1 MKIRRTERIGLVL
14 IIMIGLLISAAATA
28 FADEQCSI
36 NVSPNLTAIEVT
48 KGGREQVDLS
58 GVFSDSL
65 GHNLTYTLDKS
76 EESLKARIKDGILL
90 IDPLELGEFE
100 IKITAKCETGGAE
113 KQITMPVNIVESE
126 DEGNPAQYGYDET
139 PAESAT
145 AIFTASCDGVPLRG
159 NDAENTILAHLKV
172 KVPYFDL
179 GLYGLEKY
187 YRYHTKDGRG
197 VYIDDEVVERPTAMH
212 LFIYVTE
219 KYYMGIPEEKCCKGT
234 SGLMEF
240 NEPVTMLNMYGEKAY
255 NCKYRAYCVSGGPT
269 SSFMN
274 ELWGHDMNLMY
285 YRNHFF
291 PLMSPGWGSTSDY
304 QLLSDGDTFDVGMYS
319 DWNFYQSGAFCCFG
333 KEEYKVNSGEM
344 LLFSTLYTS
353 SSEFGSGELKPMS
366 GLKAE
371 VYDDEWNKID
381 TVNSETAGF
390 GYAFQKPGIYHLIG
404 LDVNAGTDHAN
415 KSPATA
421 DVIVTDSFADYPF
434 DKIIDQKGK
443 LIPRIKMEEDIPDV
457 EHYHVSVPDGTS
469 EVKVKWPN
477 LPDKVNI
484 WYWDYESGAPV
495 QVRSSASIQ
504 DDVITFDPASWKK
517 GVKAALLCD
526 GKGEPIGA
534 FTFSFYTP
542 GGINFAPVLKAGVKS
557 LIKENWRERKDYA
570 VNLSDIFIDYDGDGM
585 TYTVTVDDAEPAA
598 IQSEYSYQT
607 EIPGRHTLVF
617 TPVDSRGAA
626 GDTHTIEL
634 NITENQ
640 KPDLKDPENSSKT
653 VDIRYDEKAKLNL
666 LDVFD
671 DFDNDHLTYR
681 ISKDN
686 EAVQEIDPEEI
697 KEYGAYITPTTR
709 ESWPV
714 RYMEYTP
721 SGKEDIGKH
730 VFRIRAWDGLGESE
744 AVYDFT
750 VNVVENRAPVPQKEE
765 LTEYCMAG
773 HYWSFDPQ
781 LFFTDPEGDKIL
793 SYKVSV
799 NGSAPVTCD
808 RYRHLQKP
816 NCHRILMDP
825 DVEKY
830 VVQFF
835 AEDSYGSVGTCTAN
849 VYTKP
854 EQLEEIQVNENSFSA
869 QKNGY
874 TEYKSDKDEPATH
887 ITGFRV
893 SKNVTLRNVRYSEEN
908 GDFTYYL
915 DVDDLGISE
924 DETFTLTMDSEQS
937 EDGLFVGP
945 KLGGD
950 DNNAIQIRAVSGD
963 VTEWLS
969 WYGDFYAT
977 EAFIGGKQRTD
988 QFYRIVINMV
998 NAGDPDPQ
1006 ELILE
1011 PKQNDLYVGEL
1022 ADRCVVKARYSDGVI
1037 RYVSKYLLSDL
1048 SFASPGTHVLTASAL
1063 GLTAEASIKVKAV
1076 PQNMII
1082 INDLGKYGRVR
1093 LAEILDYTG
1102 EPIEDAVI
1110 SLSDPVTDPEYDDSK
1125 YDGSVWGGIPDMLRK
1140 TYDID
1145 VRIPAGFSK
1154 EHIKVRFE
1162 MLKDLDYSVEYIMGE
1177 MGQTE
1182 WGSPYHGEG
1191 ENVANDEQMEMTN
1204 GYLTINLSGGKGSHP
1219 AMWIDRKSGLRD
1231 WWHSYDLFNVSVK
1244 TGACEIIGKVSSWDD
1259 KENADFLVYP
1269 GNMSEEDIRT
1279 DAKGEH
1285 EHALRTSATVEKAVK
1300 NGGRYEHGFKVE
1312 GLDAG
1317 NYKLAVVKPGKYV
1330 VPIVSAELDGTA
1342 NVGSLPLRLY
1352 GDINN
1357 DGLLDVRD
1365 VTQIARFGVGKRQFT
1380 EEESLAADVNLDK
1393 TVDVRDITQLC
1404 RKIVGKSSSLDM
1416 IS

>member
-1 MKIRRTERIGLVL
+1 M
-14 IIMIGLLISAAATA
+14 ISAVTV

-36 NVSPNLTAIEVT
+36 NVSPNLTGIEVT
-48 KGGREQVDLS
+48 RGGREQVDLS

-65 GHNLTYTLDKS
+65 GHDLTYTLDES
-76 EESLKARIKDGILL
+76 EESLKARIDNGILL

-100 IKITAKCETGGAE
+100 IKITAKCEASGAE
-113 KQITMPVNIVESE
+113 KQITIPVNIVESE

-145 AIFTASCDGVPLRG
+145 AIFTFSCDGVPLMG
-159 NDAENTILAHLKV
+159 NDADHTILAHLKV
-172 KVPYFDL
+172 EVPYFDL

-187 YRYHTKDGRG
+187 YRYHTKNGRG

-219 KYYMGIPEEKCCKGT
+219 RYYMGIPEEECCQGT

-240 NEPVTMLNMYGEKAY
+240 DQPVTMLNMYGEKAY

-269 SSFMN
+269 SSYMN
-274 ELWGHDMNLMY
+274 ELWGHDENLMY

-291 PLMSPGWGSTSDY
+291 PLMSPGWGSTADY

-319 DWNFYQSGAFCCFG
+319 DWNFYQGGAFCCFD
-333 KEEYKVNSGEM
+333 KEEYEVNAGEL

-353 SSEFGSGELKPMS
+353 SSEFGSGELKPIS
-366 GLKAE
+366 GLRAD

-381 TVNSETAGF
+381 TVNSDTAGF
-390 GYAFQKPGIYHLIG
+390 GYAFQKPGVYHLIG
-404 LDVNAGTDHAN
+404 LDASAGTDHAN

-421 DVIVTDSFADYPF
+421 DVIVHDSFEEYPF
-434 DKIIDQKGK
+434 SKVTDQAGS
-443 LIPRIKMEEDIPDV
+443 LIPRIEKKDDLQEIDLQ
-457 EHYHVSVPDGTS
+457 HYHISAPTGTTA
-469 EVKVKWPN
+469 
-477 LPDKVNI
+477 VNI
-484 WYWDYESGAPV
+484 EWPELPEHDFKVSYWDYTEGRLV
-495 QVRSSASIQ
+495 QTDEDVTRTENVVTLDPSSWGEGNKAIVLIDGQ
-504 DDVITFDPASWKK
+504 GDP
-517 GVKAALLCD
+517 L
-526 GKGEPIGA
+526 GA

-542 GGINFAPVLKAGVKS
+542 EEINFAPTLKPGVKP
-557 LIKENWRERKDYA
+557 LKKKDWREKKDYT
-570 VNLSDIFIDYDGDGM
+570 VNMSDIFIDYDGDEM
-585 TYTVTVDDAEPAA
+585 TYTVTIDDAEPAP
-598 IQSEYSYQT
+598 IENEYSYQT
-607 EIPGRHTLVF
+607 EILGRHTLVF
-617 TPVDSRGAA
+617 TPTDSRGAV

-640 KPDLKDPENSSKT
+640 KPELKDPENTSKT
-653 VDIRYDEKAKLNL
+653 IDIRYDERARLNL

-681 ISKDN
+681 VSKDN

-697 KEYGAYITPTTR
+697 KEYGAWITPTTR
-709 ESWPV
+709 ESWLA

-721 SGKEDIGKH
+721 SGREELGEH
-730 VFRIRAWDGLGESE
+730 VFRITAWDGLGESE
-744 AVYDFT
+744 AVYEFT
-750 VNVVENRAPVPQKEE
+750 VNVVENRAPVPREKEF
-765 LTEYCMAG
+765 TEYCMAG
-773 HYWSFDPQ
+773 HYWSLDPQ
-781 LFFTDPEGDKIL
+781 EFFTDPEGDKIL

-799 NGSAPVTCD
+799 NGSDPVICD
-808 RYRHLQKP
+808 RYRHHQEP

-849 VYTKP
+849 IYTKP
-854 EQLEEIQVNENSFSA
+854 EQLEEIQINENSFSA

-874 TEYKSDKDEPATH
+874 TEYRSDKDEPATH

-924 DETFTLTMDSEQS
+924 DDTFSLTMDSEQS
-937 EDGLFVGP
+937 GEGLFAGP

-950 DNNAIQIRAVSGD
+950 NNNAIQISAVSGD
-963 VTEWLS
+963 ITESLS
-969 WYGDFYAT
+969 WYGDFYD
-977 EAFIGGKQRTD
+977 GGTYVGRREQND
-988 QFYRIVINMV
+988 QFYRIVINMID
-998 NAGDPDPQ
+998 AGDPDPQ

-1011 PKQNDLYVGEL
+1011 PKQDYLYVGEL
-1022 ADRCVVKARYSDGVI
+1022 TDRCVVKARYSDGVT
-1037 RYVSKYLLSDL
+1037 RYVSNYLLSDL
-1048 SFASPGTHVLTASAL
+1048 SFISPGMHVLTASAL
-1063 GLTAEASIKVKAV
+1063 GLTDEAAIDVKAV

-1093 LAEILDYTG
+1093 LAEVLDDTG

-1110 SLSDPVTDPEYDDSK
+1110 SISDPVIDSGYDDSK
-1125 YDGSVWGGIPDMLRK
+1125 YDGSVTGKIPDMLRK

-1145 VRIPAGFSK
+1145 VRIPVGFDK
-1154 EHIKVRFE
+1154 DLVKVRFE
-1162 MLKDLDYSVEYIMGE
+1162 MLKDLDYSTELIMGE

-1182 WGSPYHGEG
+1182 WGSPYHAEG
-1191 ENVANDEQMEMTN
+1191 ENVVNDEQIEMTN
-1204 GYLTINLSGGKGSHP
+1204 GYLTISLSEGKGSHP
-1219 AMWIDRKSGLRD
+1219 AMWFDRKSGSRD
-1231 WWHSYDLFNVSVK
+1231 WWHSYDLFNVNVK
-1244 TGACEIIGKVSSWDD
+1244 TGACEIVGKVSSWDD

-1269 GNMSEEDIRT
+1269 GNMSDEDVRADIVR
-1279 DAKGEH
+1279 ER
-1285 EHALRTSATVEKAVK
+1285 EHALPSSATVEDAVK
-1300 NGGRYEHGFKVE
+1300 NDDRYERNFKVE

-1317 NYKLAVVKPGKYV
+1317 KYKLAVVKPGKYV
-1330 VPIVSAELDGTA
+1330 ASVAEAEIDGT
-1342 NVGSLPLRLY
+1342 NDIGTVSMRLY

-1357 DGLLDVRD
+1357 DGKVRAGD
-1365 VTQIARFGVGKRQFT
+1365 ATQVCRYIASNRSLT
-1380 EEESLAADVNLDK
+1380 DEEFLAADVNLDGK
-1393 TVDVRDITQLC
+1393 VRAGDATQIC
-1404 RKIVGKSSSLDM
+1404 RYIASNNSAFDN
-1416 IS
+1416 IN